1 MKNIAQTM
9 NKKDSNMGNDAAAR
23 KKAYGGGMMKKKTMM
38 KGGRVNYKHGGM
50 AGCQPTYSE
59 DMPKAKAN

>member
-1 MKNIAQTM
+1 
-9 NKKDSNMGNDAAAR
+9 
-23 KKAYGGGMMKKKTMM
+23 MKKRKMYNKGKKVMSGNKAAMGGNEPTFKTKMM

>member
-1 MKNIAQTM
+1 
-9 NKKDSNMGNDAAAR
+9 MGNKAAR
-23 KKAYGGGMMKKKTMM
+23 REKMTYGGMMKKKKMM
-38 KGGRVNYKHGGM
+38 GGGRVNYKHGGM

>member
-1 MKNIAQTM
+1 MKNMAQTM

-23 KKAYGGGMMKKKTMM
+23 KKVYGGGSPMKR
-38 KGGRVNYKHGGM
+38 KGYRMGGS
-50 AGCQPTYSE
+50 CQPVYSG

>member
-1 MKNIAQTM
+1 MKGDYKN
-9 NKKDSNMGNDAAAR
+9 DMGNKAAR
-23 KKAYGGGMMKKKTMM
+23 RELKYGGGMMKKKTMM
-38 KGGRVNYKHGGM
+38 KNGRVNYKHGGM

>member
-1 MKNIAQTM
+1 MKKGDYKNDIG
-9 NKKDSNMGNDAAAR
+9 NKSAR
-23 KKAYGGGMMKKKTMM
+23 REKMTYGGMMKKKKMM
-38 KGGRVNYKHGGM
+38 GGGRVNYKHGGM

>member
-1 MKNIAQTM
+1 MSG
-9 NKKDSNMGNDAAAR
+9 NKAAMGGNEPTF
-23 KKAYGGGMMKKKTMM
+23 KTKMMG
-38 KGGRVNYKHGGM
+38 GGRVNYKHGGM

>member
-1 MKNIAQTM
+1 MKKGDYKN
-9 NKKDSNMGNDAAAR
+9 DMGNKAAR
-23 KKAYGGGMMKKKTMM
+23 RELKYGGGMMKKKTMM